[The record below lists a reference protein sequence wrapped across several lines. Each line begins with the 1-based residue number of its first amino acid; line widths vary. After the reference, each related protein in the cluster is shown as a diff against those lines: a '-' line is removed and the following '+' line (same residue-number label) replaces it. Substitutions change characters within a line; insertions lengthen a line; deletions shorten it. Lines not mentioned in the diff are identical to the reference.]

1 MPLYDAEGYRR
12 WVAEGVDIVQV
23 FLDAAKKRGIQAF
36 YNYRI
41 NGGDNDLGPVRKI
54 PFKEQHPEWLIH
66 TWNANGY
73 WNFAFEGVR
82 KYKLSILREIA
93 ERYDVDGISLD
104 FARVCPV
111 LEPGQAWEDRGMLT
125 DFMRSVRALT
135 QEVARKRA
143 RPFLLGV
150 RVPEN
155 LEGCHFDGLDVETW
169 AREQLIDIIA
179 PGVRNFDVDVA
190 AFRGLTLGTA
200 IRIYPCVDGHHATD
214 GYATPPIEV
223 YRGVAATWWRQGAD
237 GIQTFNF
244 QSRRRLSIP

>member
-82 KYKLSILREIA
+82 NCKLSILREIA

-125 DFMRSVRALT
+125 DFIRSVRALT

-155 LEGCHFDGLDVETW
+155 LEGCHFDGLDVET
-169 AREQLIDIIA
+169 
-179 PGVRNFDVDVA
+179 
-190 AFRGLTLGTA
+190 
-200 IRIYPCVDGHHATD
+200 
-214 GYATPPIEV
+214 
-223 YRGVAATWWRQGAD
+223 
-237 GIQTFNF
+237 
-244 QSRRRLSIP
+244 

>member
-1 MPLYDAEGYRR
+1 
-12 WVAEGVDIVQV
+12 
-23 FLDAAKKRGIQAF
+23 
-36 YNYRI
+36 
-41 NGGDNDLGPVRKI
+41 
-54 PFKEQHPEWLIH
+54 
-66 TWNANGY
+66 
-73 WNFAFEGVR
+73 
-82 KYKLSILREIA
+82 
-93 ERYDVDGISLD
+93 
-104 FARVCPV
+104 
-111 LEPGQAWEDRGMLT
+111 MLT
-125 DFMRSVRALT
+125 DFIRSVRALT

-200 IRIYPCVDGHHATD
+200 IRIYPCVDDHHATD